1 MAENNEFF
9 REVDE
14 DYRRDRFIQI
24 WKRYNALII
33 AGAILLVAG
42 VGGWNY
48 WRHAELV
55 RAEATS
61 ERFDRANRLA
71 KDGNTAEAERDF
83 AAIQTDGPAGY
94 ALLARFRNA
103 AEVAKRDAAAGAA
116 AYDALA
122 ADKGA
127 GDALRDLARL
137 RAALLRL
144 DGTDQAAALTQLQG
158 MATPTGTFRHTARE
172 MLGLTALRKGDMEGA
187 GRWFDQIA
195 GDTDTPQGLR
205 QRVEIYAALVAG
217 GPVTVTEAKPENAA
231 PPPPI
236 TR

>member
-116 AYDALA
+116 AYDTLA

-172 MLGLTALRKGDMEGA
+172 MLGLTALRKGDMDGA

>member
-1 MAENNEFF
+1 
-9 REVDE
+9 
-14 DYRRDRFIQI
+14 
-24 WKRYNALII
+24 
-33 AGAILLVAG
+33 
-42 VGGWNY
+42 
-48 WRHAELV
+48 
-55 RAEATS
+55 
-61 ERFDRANRLA
+61 
-71 KDGNTAEAERDF
+71 
-83 AAIQTDGPAGY
+83 
-94 ALLARFRNA
+94 
-103 AEVAKRDAAAGAA
+103 A